1 MAVLAGRRVFRV
13 CRARYARLDGTGA
26 RLVGGRWNSSGRA
39 VVYMAES
46 IALAVLDNLVHM
58 TRQDFPRG
66 YVCVAA
72 VLPDGISMIHE
83 KDLRKH
89 PALQDLNTEQLGD
102 WWIDSRTSA
111 VLQDPVFCDRGGT

>member
-1 MAVLAGRRVFRV
+1 
-13 CRARYARLDGTGA
+13 
-26 RLVGGRWNSSGRA
+26 
-39 VVYMAES
+39 
-46 IALAVLDNLVHM
+46 
-58 TRQDFPRG
+58 
-66 YVCVAA
+66 
-72 VLPDGISMIHE
+72 MIHE

>member
-1 MAVLAGRRVFRV
+1 
-13 CRARYARLDGTGA
+13 
-26 RLVGGRWNSSGRA
+26 
-39 VVYMAES
+39 
-46 IALAVLDNLVHM
+46 M

-66 YVCVAA
+66 YVCEAA

-111 VLQDPVFCDRGGT
+111 VLQAPSFVIAGEHNFLLNPVHSEFARIQVEPPAIFHFDERLFEES